1 MFNIRFVSSIA
12 NFKRS
17 LPNLERCDR
26 PNDAV
31 GKFDIE
37 YPGCFLH
44 GPDENSGFA
53 GFGPGAAALIQRA
66 VNAREAMA
74 EVEPAVRCEEKAR
87 ARAAGANRSMFT
99 IL

>member
-1 MFNIRFVSSIA
+1 MRFVSSIA

-17 LPNLERCDR
+17 LPNFERCDR

-53 GFGPGAAALIQRA
+53 GCCNCCNIVVLYYV
-66 VNAREAMA
+66 VNVFVGDIM
-74 EVEPAVRCEEKAR
+74 CID
-87 ARAAGANRSMFT
+87 MM
-99 IL
+99 